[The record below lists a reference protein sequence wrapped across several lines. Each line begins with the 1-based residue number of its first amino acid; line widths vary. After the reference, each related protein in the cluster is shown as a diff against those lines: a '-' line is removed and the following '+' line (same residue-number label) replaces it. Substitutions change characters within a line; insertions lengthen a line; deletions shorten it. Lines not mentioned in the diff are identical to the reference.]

1 MRIAF
6 FAVALVSAAIK
17 SFGASAQ
24 SLDAATS
31 VSQIDSMESAGKKM
45 LKNISKASQ
54 LNEEVF

>member
-24 SLDAATS
+24 SLDATS
-31 VSQIDSMESAGKKM
+31 VSQVDSMESAGKKM
-45 LKNISKASQ
+45 LKNISQASQ